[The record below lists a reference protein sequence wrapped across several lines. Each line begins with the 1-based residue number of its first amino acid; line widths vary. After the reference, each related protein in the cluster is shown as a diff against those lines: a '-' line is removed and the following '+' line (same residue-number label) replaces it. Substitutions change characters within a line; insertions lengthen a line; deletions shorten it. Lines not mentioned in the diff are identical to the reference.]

1 MSDAATASVPRT
13 APVPVRGEEPQARRT
28 HPKTFAV
35 KAVEYLKQLALPL
48 LAAGYTMTDGG
59 RVPAAVIALF
69 AGGLIVLNIVLS
81 YVAWLRLT
89 YTVGAED
96 IRVESGI
103 FNRTARSVP
112 FERIQDVS
120 LEQKLVPRLFGLTAV
135 KFETGAGKGEDLDL
149 SYLEAEEAE
158 RLRDLVRERRDGA
171 VAATGEAEPS
181 SEPGEG
187 QTVFAM
193 DPRRVLTFGLFE
205 FSLVIVALL
214 FGFVQQF
221 DGLLPFDPY
230 DLDWW
235 QEQLAGPGAW
245 LAGLGA
251 ATQVIGAILATA
263 MLAVAG
269 VVTGVVKT
277 ALREWDFRL
286 DRTPRG
292 FRRRRGLLS
301 RTDMVMP
308 IDRVQAVK
316 VTTGAIRRVFGW
328 HGLSFVSLAGD
339 GNSANHDAAPF
350 ARLDEI
356 DPIVADARFALPGE
370 QLDWRRGSR
379 RHRIDSMLLGG
390 GFFLIATIVTA
401 IVAPWYWAL
410 VPFALLTLTILSDWL
425 GWSRRRH
432 ALDAGQFYSRS
443 GVLSPK
449 LTIGNRIKLQSA
461 EVKRGPLAR
470 LRGYA
475 SLHLGLAGGRLA
487 LHGLPVERAYE
498 LRAALVDSMSAHD
511 FSELDDVHALS
522 GSHSGFS
529 ANLSAT

>member
-1 MSDAATASVPRT
+1 MTR
-13 APVPVRGEEPQARRT
+13 APVSDFPLPSETPLEDWRRT
-28 HPKTFAV
+28 DPLGFVAQGIAGLGKLVLPLVAAFVATDLS
-35 KAVEYLKQLALPL
+35 ELPLGLALPIVL
-48 LAAGYTMTDGG
+48 AVLAANF
-59 RVPAAVIALF
+59 VAAYL
-69 AGGLIVLNIVLS
+69 
-81 YVAWLRLT
+81 AWIRLR
-89 YTVGAED
+89 YRIGADD
-96 IRVESGI
+96 IRVEQGLIS
-103 FNRTARSVP
+103 RSARAVP
-112 FERIQDVS
+112 YDRIQDVS
-120 LEQKLVPRLFGLTAV
+120 LEEKLIPRLLGLV
-135 KFETGAGKGEDLDL
+135 EVRFETGAGGKDELHLAYVSRSEG
-149 SYLEAEEAE
+149 E
-158 RLRDLVRERRDGA
+158 RLREVVRERMDEESSPTA
-171 VAATGEAEPS
+171 VHPVEARAESAPTGRPL
-181 SEPGEG
+181 
-187 QTVFAM
+187 FAM
-193 DPRRVLTFGLFE
+193 GPARLVNFGLFE